1 MNTKNKNAM
10 KKISILLLALLPL
23 ITMAHN
29 GNEKKKKTLK
39 ATVTV
44 TKQGKL
50 QVNQNLPELKD
61 LEKDINNLLKDV
73 NIETSDGKKHQLSIK
88 VDIKTK

>member
-1 MNTKNKNAM
+1 
-10 KKISILLLALLPL
+10 
-23 ITMAHN
+23 MAGN

-44 TKQGKL
+44 TKQGKVV
-50 QVNQNLPELKD
+50 VNQNLPELKD
-61 LEKDINNLLKDV
+61 LEKDLNHLLENV
-73 NIETSDGKKHQLSIK
+73 NIETNDNKKHQLSIK

>member
-1 MNTKNKNAM
+1 M

-23 ITMAHN
+23 VTMAGN

-39 ATVTV
+39 ATVT
-44 TKQGKL
+44 KQGKL
-50 QVNQNLPELKD
+50 QVSQNLPELKD
-61 LEKDINNLLKDV
+61 LEKDLNKLLKDV
-73 NIETSDGKKHQLSIK
+73 TVETSDNKKHQLSIK

>member
-1 MNTKNKNAM
+1 M
-10 KKISILLLALLPL
+10 KKIPILMLALLPL
-23 ITMAHN
+23 VTMAGN

-50 QVNQNLPELKD
+50 QVSQNLPELKD
-61 LEKDINNLLKDV
+61 LEKDLNELLKDV
-73 NIETSDGKKHQLSIK
+73 TVETNDNKKHELSIK